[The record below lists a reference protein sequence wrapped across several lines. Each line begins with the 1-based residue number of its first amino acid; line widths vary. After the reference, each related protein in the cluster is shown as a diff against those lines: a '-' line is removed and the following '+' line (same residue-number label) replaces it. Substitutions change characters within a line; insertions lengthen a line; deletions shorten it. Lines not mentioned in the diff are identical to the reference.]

1 MLGRFLVTARASV
14 KSSPAP
20 LKKTPS
26 RARKMSSDLK
36 YREPI
41 VLKAKGILLGTVI
54 FMHGLG
60 DSGDGWADG
69 MAAIQ
74 GQLPNVKFILPHA
87 YVDLQSKPETSSFC
101 ADH

>member
-1 MLGRFLVTARASV
+1 MLGRFRVTARATSI
-14 KSSPAP
+14 KSRPSP
-20 LKKTPS
+20 LKTPA
-26 RARKMSSDLK
+26 RVRKMSSDLK

-60 DSGDGWADG
+60 DSGEGWADG

-74 GQLPNVKFILPHA
+74 RQIPNVKFILPHA
-87 YVDLQSKPETSSFC
+87 YVNT
-101 ADH
+101 